1 MRRLRVR
8 PLTGRGATADTADAA
23 AQDPVTEQTVPPGT
37 AAEQQGASCGGMS
50 FSAGTKVLT
59 AGGALVAIST
69 LRRGEKV
76 KATSTRTGT
85 TTDET
90 VTAVLVHHDS
100 DLYDLKVRAGTRTA
114 VIGTTRTHLFWD
126 QDSHRWV
133 KAAALKYGT
142 HLRTPAQDA
151 NATVTGGYTPRDATG
166 RMWDLTI
173 QGDHDFYIQAATT
186 TILAHNCDEDL
197 QDGGSSETP
206 DVITGQVAYGSTD
219 LSRAMRNERIM
230 TRDTGG
236 NYAAGRLEDGT
247 ILVGRSSAQMHAEES
262 VIEQAG
268 GRRIVDIYSEREP
281 CDAKC
286 FYLTQD
292 MNVTWSWQ
300 WNPPEVR
307 PASNAALRAA
317 VRELFP

>member
-1 MRRLRVR
+1 
-8 PLTGRGATADTADAA
+8 
-23 AQDPVTEQTVPPGT
+23 
-37 AAEQQGASCGGMS
+37 MS
-50 FSAGTKVLT
+50 FTAGTKVLT

-166 RMWDLTI
+166 WMWDLTI

-186 TILAHNCDEDL
+186 TILAHNCTLSGIADEVHAAL
-197 QDGGSSETP
+197 GT
-206 DVITGQVAYGSTD
+206 
-219 LSRAMRNERIM
+219 NERALGSRTVAILE
-230 TRDTGG
+230 TSNGWRF
-236 NYAAGRLEDGT
+236 AANAGDEFT
-247 ILVGRSSAQMHAEES
+247 QAQQEVLDRYGIGALPFRAQVHAEVQLIDFVNES
-262 VIEQAG
+262 
-268 GRRIVDIYSEREP
+268 
-281 CDAKC
+281 
-286 FYLTQD
+286 QD
-292 MNVTWSWQ
+292 T
-300 WNPPEVR
+300 
-307 PASNAALRAA
+307 
-317 VRELFP
+317 LFPLVAKAIGASRPICEAICRPRIELSGGIIKDDLKNAVWEP